1 MSVKYPFLNLATV
14 NEPYMNE
21 LVEASERVIRSG
33 RYVGGPEVE
42 SFEQELAASNGSK
55 YAVGVGNGLDALRLI
70 LRAYIELG
78 YLHEGDEVIVPSNT
92 YIATVLAISDNG
104 LLPVFVEP
112 DFATH
117 NLDSSLIERSIT
129 ARTKAIMTV
138 HLYGRISFDD
148 TLVDVAKRFGLL
160 IIEDNAQ
167 AIGAVSAVAGINGS
181 HVSGALGNAG
191 AFSFYPT
198 KNTGAL
204 GDAGA
209 VTTDNPHLADAIRAL
224 RNYGSDC
231 LYHNKYCGY
240 NSRLDPIQAAMLRVK
255 LSHIDEENNRR
266 RAISAVYDAN
276 ISNHKVVKPQYD
288 SLPSNVWH
296 QYIVRVP
303 NRSHFRE
310 YLLQNGVETAI
321 HYPTP
326 PHLQPCYRQY
336 AKLHLPIAEQLA
348 SEVVSLPISRCTSE
362 SDAAEIA
369 QIINAYNS

>member
-92 YIATVLAISDNG
+92 YIATVLAITDNG

-209 VTTDNPHLADAIRAL
+209 VTTDNQQLADAIRAL
-224 RNYGSDC
+224 RNYGSDR
-231 LYHNKYCGY
+231 LYHNQYCGY

-266 RAISAVYDAN
+266 RAVAGVYDAN
-276 ISNHKVVKPQYD
+276 ISNADIIKPQFD
-288 SLPSNVWH
+288 TLQSNVWH
-296 QYIVRVP
+296 QYVIRVAD
-303 NRSHFRE
+303 RTHFRE
-310 YLLQNGVETAI
+310 YLLQNGVETGI

-326 PHLQPCYRQY
+326 PHLQPCYHQY
-336 AKLHLPIAEQLA
+336 SQLSLPIAEQLA
-348 SEVVSLPISRCTSE
+348 TEVVSLPISRCTTE
-362 SDAAEIA
+362 RDAAEIA